1 MGVFSVRKTTE
12 QFIAEAIAFHGDR
25 YDYSKVEYKTSK
37 DKVCIGCPV
46 HGEFWQYP
54 NDHLKGTGCPSCAI
68 KYRSKKR
75 ALTTERFIEKAKS
88 VHGNK
93 YGYSKVNYVN
103 SDTKVCMICPIH
115 GEFWQRPA
123 DHLNG
128 CGCNQCRGIF
138 TTENFILKANVVHK
152 GKYDYSKTK
161 YISNKNKVCITCP
174 THGDF
179 WQNVR
184 DHLSG
189 KGCTKCGYERNS
201 RSFRD
206 TLEDFIK
213 KAKKIHG
220 DKYDYSNTAYENN
233 STKVKIKCPIHGTFL
248 QTPNNH
254 LHGQGCPLC
263 SSSKGENK
271 IRIFL
276 QEHDIVFVDQY
287 KITTKITLWGKD
299 ECLRVDFFVPDKN
312 LIIEFNG
319 LQHYQMVDFFHSS
332 DNGFEKQRARDKKLK
347 KWCKDN
353 NVNLLVI
360 KYDQIDNIDRILK
373 NKLLNKNGNEND

>member
-1 MGVFSVRKTTE
+1 MSRKLTTE
-12 QFIAEAIAFHGDR
+12 Q
-25 YDYSKVEYKTSK
+25 
-37 DKVCIGCPV
+37 
-46 HGEFWQYP
+46 
-54 NDHLKGTGCPSCAI
+54 
-68 KYRSKKR
+68 
-75 ALTTERFIEKAKS
+75 FIEKAKS

-103 SDTKVCMICPIH
+103 NNTKVCMICPIH

-161 YISNKNKVCITCP
+161 YISNKHKVCITCP
-174 THGDF
+174 IHGDF
-179 WQNVR
+179 WQNVS

-233 STKVKIKCPIHGTFL
+233 STKVKIKCPIHGVFL

-276 QEHDIVFVDQY
+276 QEHDIAFIDQY
-287 KITTKITLWGKD
+287 KITTQITLFGKD
-299 ECLRVDFFVPDKN
+299 KFFWVDFFIPDKN

-319 LQHYQMVDFFHSS
+319 VQHYKMVDFFHSS

-373 NKLLNKNGNEND
+373 DKLLNQNGNEND

>member
-12 QFIAEAIAFHGDR
+12 QFIDEAIAVHGDR

-37 DKVCIGCPV
+37 DKVCISCPV

-54 NDHLKGTGCPSCAI
+54 NDHLRGAGCPSCAI

-103 SDTKVCMICPIH
+103 SDTKVCVICPIH
-115 GEFWQRPA
+115 GEFLQRPA

-128 CGCNQCRGIF
+128 SGCNQCRGIF

-179 WQNVR
+179 LQNAG

-189 KGCTKCGYERNS
+189 KGCSKCGYERNS
-201 RSFRD
+201 HNFRD
-206 TLEDFIK
+206 TLDAFII
-213 KAKKIHG
+213 KAKSIHG
-220 DKYDYSNTAYENN
+220 DKYDYSNVVYTNN
-233 STKVKIKCPIHGTFL
+233 STKVEIQCPKHGSFL

-254 LHGQGCPLC
+254 LSGQGCPLC
-263 SSSKGENK
+263 FHSKGEDAIMRFLDAHQIEYEYQYRILTHPASSGNK
-271 IRIFL
+271 NIF
-276 QEHDIVFVDQY
+276 
-287 KITTKITLWGKD
+287 K
-299 ECLRVDFFVPDKN
+299 VDFFLPAQRT
-312 LIIEFNG
+312 IIEFNG
-319 LQHYQMVDFFHSS
+319 IQHYEEVSHFHENASDF
-332 DNGFEKQRARDKKLK
+332 ERQKARDKKLK

-353 NVNLLVI
+353 DTNLITI
-360 KYDQIDNIDRILK
+360 KYTQIDNIERILK
-373 NKLLNKNGNEND
+373 NKLLNNNGNENN